1 MTAKMN
7 HTFQQEKALT
17 KAAVTALA
25 MTLGLQMVLAPVRA
39 QIEVP
44 SQALRTADA
53 ALRGFIE
60 SDFPRLHRVA
70 ANMYVIEDLYGA
82 IDSNTAFT
90 TNVMFVVTSAG
101 VVVLDGLDTEERT
114 ALVVQMIE
122 EVTSQPIRYVI
133 IGADHSDHIGGNNA
147 FPPGVTFIAHPL
159 AIERIEALDGSVP
172 VPQEAVADSRRL
184 ELGGVE
190 MQIMFLGPA
199 HTGSDLLVH
208 FPQQDIL
215 WASET
220 FFTRLYPS
228 VGGGRTAHPHSW
240 LDVVRRVEA
249 MNVGL
254 VLPNHGFIYPAEVLR
269 EELVSFRRCLE
280 NLISEA
286 SRMHAAGV
294 PADQA
299 PYRMNIGEF
308 AYWYRAAANLP
319 NAVAQVYR
327 ELDGQEIP

>member
-1 MTAKMN
+1 MHKT
-7 HTFQQEKALT
+7 
-17 KAAVTALA
+17 AVTTLA
-25 MTLGLQMVLAPVRA
+25 ITLGLQMALAPARA

-53 ALRGFIE
+53 ARRGFVE
-60 SDFPRLHRVA
+60 SDFPRLHRLTED
-70 ANMYVIEDLYGA
+70 MYVIEDLYGA

-90 TNVMFVVTSAG
+90 TNVMFVVTSEG
-101 VVVLDGLDTEERT
+101 VVVLDGLDNEERT
-114 ALVVQMIE
+114 ALVVEMIAE
-122 EVTSQPIRYVI
+122 ITTQPIRYVI
-133 IGADHSDHIGGNNA
+133 IGADHGDHIAGNGA
-147 FPPGVTFIAHPL
+147 FPPDVTFIAHPL
-159 AIERIEALDGSVP
+159 AIERIAALGGSVP
-172 VPQEAVADSRRL
+172 VPQEAVADRRRL
-184 ELGGVE
+184 EVGGVE
-190 MQIMFLGPA
+190 MEIMFLGAA

-208 FPQQDIL
+208 FPQRDIL

-240 LDVVRRVEA
+240 LEVLRQVEA

-269 EELVSFRRCLE
+269 EEFVSFRRCLE

-286 SRMHAAGV
+286 TRLHAAGV

-327 ELDGQEIP
+327 ELDGEEIP